1 MTERTTT
8 FLTGD
13 KELDR
18 ALKELGGKASVK
30 AVAAGV
36 RAGLAEMRKAMR
48 AATPNSSAK
57 KTIASRFKRRKKFGT
72 TEAKVGAGVG
82 KHKGGKGPTRGGVGI
97 SKNNAHWYFM
107 GTKSRVTNKNGAS
120 RGAMPAT
127 DAIRIGAGVSGA
139 SALLKLQQKTRQVLE
154 KEAAKLGRR

>member
-1 MTERTTT
+1 MTE

-13 KELDR
+13 KSLDR
-18 ALKELGGKASVK
+18 ALKEIGGKVAEKAIAS
-30 AVAAGV
+30 GV
-36 RAGLAEMRKAMR
+36 RAGLGEMRKAMR

-57 KTIASRFKRRKKFGT
+57 KTIAARFKRRKKFGT

-120 RGAMPAT
+120 RGVMPAT
-127 DAIRIGAGVSGA
+127 DAIRIGAATSRA
-139 SALLKLQQKTRQVLE
+139 SALLKLQNKTRQVLE

>member
-1 MTERTTT
+1 MSE

-13 KELDR
+13 KALDR
-18 ALKELGGKASVK
+18 ALKEIGGKVAQKAIAS
-30 AVAAGV
+30 GV
-36 RAGLAEMRKAMR
+36 RAGLGEMRKAMR

-57 KTIASRFKRRKKFGT
+57 KTIAARFKRRKKFGT

-82 KHKGGKGPTRGGVGI
+82 KHKGGKGGTNGGVGI
-97 SKNNAHWYFM
+97 SKQNAHWYFM
-107 GTKSRVTNKNGAS
+107 GTKSRVTDKTGAS
-120 RGAMPAT
+120 RGVMPAV

-139 SALLKLQQKTRQVLE
+139 SALLKLQNKTRQVLE

>member
-1 MTERTTT
+1 MTE

-13 KELDR
+13 KALDR
-18 ALKELGGKASVK
+18 ALKEIGGKVAQKAIAS
-30 AVAAGV
+30 GV
-36 RAGLAEMRKAMR
+36 RAGLGEMRKAMR

>member
-1 MTERTTT
+1 MTE

-13 KELDR
+13 KSLDR
-18 ALKELGGKASVK
+18 ALKEIGGKVAQKAIAS
-30 AVAAGV
+30 GV
-36 RAGLAEMRKAMR
+36 RAGLGEMRKAMR

-57 KTIASRFKRRKKFGT
+57 KTIAARFKRRKKFGT

-120 RGAMPAT
+120 RGVMPAT
-127 DAIRIGAGVSGA
+127 DAIRIGAATSRA
-139 SALLKLQQKTRQVLE
+139 SALLKLQNKTRQVLE